1 MPADDKQDL
10 LAGIPR
16 SPELMRPEDT
26 GLLLVDVQTRLIDA
40 QADGKRVVWNAGRLL
55 DGASTLGVSIA
66 ATLQYPEKLGPTVPE
81 LAKRLPSPEFDKLTF
96 SCGSCAEIFLNWRA
110 AGIHRVLICGIE
122 AHVCVQQTALDLLA
136 GGFQVIVAV
145 DATSSRNRVDYEIA
159 LRRMEISGVLL
170 TTTEAALFE
179 WCRQAGTTEFKAIS
193 ALVKD
198 SLESQ

>member
-1 MPADDKQDL
+1 M
-10 LAGIPR
+10 
-16 SPELMRPEDT
+16 
-26 GLLLVDVQTRLIDA
+26 
-40 QADGKRVVWNAGRLL
+40 
-55 DGASTLGVSIA
+55 
-66 ATLQYPEKLGPTVPE
+66 
-81 LAKRLPSPEFDKLTF
+81 
-96 SCGSCAEIFLNWRA
+96 NWRA